1 MRKSQGGEKREGRG
15 REGRGQCSRK
25 NGEVLASESIGLLL
39 LIYSTHSS
47 TQYIT
52 CAHDLA

>member
-1 MRKSQGGEKREGRG
+1 MDKRQGGR
-15 REGRGQCSRK
+15 REGRGQYSRK

-39 LIYSTHSS
+39 LIYLTHSS

-52 CAHDLA
+52 FAHDLA